1 MDAAKSDKPEIIAN
15 YAFMLSTAFTRFYE
29 DVKIS
34 EQAPEIKN
42 RQLETVKIFRTIIE
56 DACNIIGIMK
66 VDKL

>member
-1 MDAAKSDKPEIIAN
+1 MHST
-15 YAFMLSTAFTRFYE
+15 TAFTRFYE